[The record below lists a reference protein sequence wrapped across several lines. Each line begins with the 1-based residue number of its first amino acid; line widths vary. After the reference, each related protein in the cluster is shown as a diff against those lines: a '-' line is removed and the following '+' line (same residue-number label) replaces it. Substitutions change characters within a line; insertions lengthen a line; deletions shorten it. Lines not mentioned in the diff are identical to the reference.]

1 MQSTMDGLLTAMKE
15 KVLKEFEEKMKG
27 YANGQEVYA
36 ELVKAIDVK
45 KEQFVE
51 VSSVKRSSEP
61 AVDMEQLIDSYSDV
75 RQWSVGE

>member
-1 MQSTMDGLLTAMKE
+1 MQSTMDGLLTGMKE

-45 KEQFVE
+45 REQYVE
-51 VSSVKRSSEP
+51 ASSAKRSSEP